1 MCMCVY
7 ITSLAG
13 MINEAAIADYQFKK
27 ALARGGRPSLMET
40 CVVHARGFTR
50 PEPDVFFRVR
60 YNSGEINRSHSLS
73 LSLSWRAAREKRSCS
88 HAGERLIDSCGKRN
102 YRAPFSPGLRLRWIE
117 FPRLRER
124 EVFSER
130 ARDPATTT
138 MTQRREQKK
147 RRSCFARCFAFYC
160 PAGVGLTA

>member
-1 MCMCVY
+1 MCVY

-60 YNSGEINRSHSLS
+60 YNSGEINRSHYLS
-73 LSLSWRAAREKRSCS
+73 LSLLEGSEREEKLFTRGRETYRLMWKKKLPRSFLS
-88 HAGERLIDSCGKRN
+88 GIAPAVDRVSSPAGERGFF
-102 YRAPFSPGLRLRWIE
+102 RAC
-117 FPRLRER
+117 
-124 EVFSER
+124 
-130 ARDPATTT
+130 A
-138 MTQRREQKK
+138 
-147 RRSCFARCFAFYC
+147 
-160 PAGVGLTA
+160 